1 MTLLTEDMINNKEL
15 LSVWMTMGRTILHQ
29 KLKGYYDLKIT
40 EKMITRQCREL
51 PNWESTG
58 FDEVQGYWHKFVNP
72 YIVV

>member
-1 MTLLTEDMINNKEL
+1 
-15 LSVWMTMGRTILHQ
+15 MGRTILHQ

-58 FDEVQGYWHKFVNP
+58 FDEVLSNKQKGCRGNSRGTKD
-72 YIVV
+72 

>member
-1 MTLLTEDMINNKEL
+1 
-15 LSVWMTMGRTILHQ
+15 MGRTILYQ

-51 PNWESTG
+51 PNWEAPG

>member
-1 MTLLTEDMINNKEL
+1 MINSKEL
-15 LSVWMTMGRTILHQ
+15 LLAWITMGRTILYQ

-51 PNWESTG
+51 PNWEAPG